1 MDVNGRIRELLNE
14 RNWTEYKL
22 AKESGLSQSTIS
34 NIFKRNTVPSI
45 STLELIC
52 KGFGISL
59 SQFFSEG
66 NMVELF
72 EEQRDFFVNWTSLT
86 MREKTIISELVEAL
100 KK

>member
-34 NIFKRNTVPSI
+34 NFFKRNTVPSI

-66 NMVELF
+66 NMVELS
-72 EEQRDFFVNWTSLT
+72 EEQMEFFINWASLT
-86 MREKTIISELVEAL
+86 AREKEIISDLVEAL

>member
-66 NMVELF
+66 NMVELS

-86 MREKTIISELVEAL
+86 MREKTILSELVEAL

>member
-45 STLELIC
+45 STHALIC
-52 KGFGISL
+52 TGFGISL

-66 NMVELF
+66 NMVELS
-72 EEQRDFFVNWTSLT
+72 EEQRDFFINWTSLT

>member
-1 MDVNGRIRELLNE
+1 MDVNGRIRELLEE
-14 RNWTEYKL
+14 RGWTEYKL

-34 NIFKRNTVPSI
+34 NFFKRNTVPSI

-66 NMVELF
+66 NMVELS
-72 EEQRDFFVNWTSLT
+72 EEQMEFFINWASLT
-86 MREKTIISELVEAL
+86 AREKEIISDLVEAL

>member
-1 MDVNGRIRELLNE
+1 MDVNVRIRELLNE

-66 NMVELF
+66 NMVELS
-72 EEQRDFFVNWTSLT
+72 EEQRDFFINWTSLT

-100 KK
+100 KR

>member
-66 NMVELF
+66 NMVELS
-72 EEQRDFFVNWTSLT
+72 EEQRDFFINWASLT
-86 MREKTIISELVEAL
+86 MREKTIISELIEAL

>member
-1 MDVNGRIRELLNE
+1 MDVNGRIRELLNK

-66 NMVELF
+66 NMVELS
-72 EEQRDFFVNWTSLT
+72 EEQRDFFINWTSLT

>member
-66 NMVELF
+66 TMVELS

>member
-66 NMVELF
+66 NMVELS
-72 EEQRDFFVNWTSLT
+72 EEQRDFFINWASLT

>member
-66 NMVELF
+66 NMVELS
-72 EEQRDFFVNWTSLT
+72 EEQRDFFINWASLT
-86 MREKTIISELVEAL
+86 MREKTIISERVEAL

>member
-66 NMVELF
+66 NMVELS
-72 EEQRDFFVNWTSLT
+72 EEQRDFFINWTSLT

>member
-34 NIFKRNTVPSI
+34 NFFKRNTVPSI

-66 NMVELF
+66 NMVELS
-72 EEQRDFFVNWTSLT
+72 EEQMELFINWASLT
-86 MREKTIISELVEAL
+86 AREKEIISDLVEAL

>member
-34 NIFKRNTVPSI
+34 NFFKRNTVPSI

-72 EEQRDFFVNWTSLT
+72 EEQMEFFINWASLT
-86 MREKTIISELVEAL
+86 AREKEIISDLVEAL

>member
-66 NMVELF
+66 NMVELS

>member
-1 MDVNGRIRELLNE
+1 MDVNGRIRELLEE
-14 RNWTEYKL
+14 RGWTEYKL

-52 KGFGISL
+52 GGFGISL

-66 NMVELF
+66 DMVELS
-72 EEQRDFFVNWTSLT
+72 EEQRKFFLEWTSLT
-86 MREKTIISELVEAL
+86 AHEKEIISELVQAL
-100 KK
+100 KR

>member
-34 NIFKRNTVPSI
+34 NIFKRNTFPSI

-66 NMVELF
+66 NMVELS

>member
-66 NMVELF
+66 NMVELS
-72 EEQRDFFVNWTSLT
+72 EEQRAFFINWTSLT

-100 KK
+100 KR

>member
-66 NMVELF
+66 NMVELS
-72 EEQRDFFVNWTSLT
+72 EEQRDFFINWTSLT

-100 KK
+100 KR

>member
-66 NMVELF
+66 NMVELS
-72 EEQRDFFVNWTSLT
+72 EEQRAFFVNWTSLT

-100 KK
+100 KR

>member
-22 AKESGLSQSTIS
+22 AKESGLLQSTIS
-34 NIFKRNTVPSI
+34 NFFKRNTVPSI

-66 NMVELF
+66 NMVELS
-72 EEQRDFFVNWTSLT
+72 EEQMEFFINWASLT
-86 MREKTIISELVEAL
+86 AREKEIISDLVEAL

>member
-66 NMVELF
+66 NMVELS
-72 EEQRDFFVNWTSLT
+72 EEQRDFFINWASLT

-100 KK
+100 KT

>member
-66 NMVELF
+66 NMVELS
-72 EEQRDFFVNWTSLT
+72 EEQRDFFINWTSLT
-86 MREKTIISELVEAL
+86 MR
-100 KK
+100 KKQLSQSW

>member
-34 NIFKRNTVPSI
+34 NFFKRNTVPSI

-66 NMVELF
+66 NMVELS
-72 EEQRDFFVNWTSLT
+72 EEQQEFFINWASLT
-86 MREKTIISELVEAL
+86 VREKEIISDLVEAL

>member
-1 MDVNGRIRELLNE
+1 MDVNVRIRELLNE

-66 NMVELF
+66 NMVELS
-72 EEQRDFFVNWTSLT
+72 EEQRDFFINWTSLT

>member
-52 KGFGISL
+52 GGFGISL

-66 NMVELF
+66 DMVVVRGT
-72 EEQRDFFVNWTSLT
+72 EEIFSGMDFTDG
-86 MREKTIISELVEAL
+86 A
-100 KK
+100 

>member
-1 MDVNGRIRELLNE
+1 MDVNGRIRVLLNE

-66 NMVELF
+66 NMVELS